1 MQKYLLFL
9 LTFFLFISFTGCATK
24 VRIKALKPA
33 EIHRA
38 TTTKNIAVV
47 NFKHDRV
54 GLSSKIES
62 NLARYKIENKT
73 FFTMVSRSD
82 LNQVLKEQQLQNS
95 GLIDT
100 KDIVEVGELI
110 GAQAI
115 ISGNVGRASLSD
127 SRYYER
133 RSRCADK
140 QCKEFHYYN
149 VGCTSRVISLS
160 AEIKMVN
167 VTRGDIIYADN
178 MSRSARY
185 KHCRDDSR
193 PLPSKESV
201 AQDLA
206 TSIANSFTYKLTPH
220 YRYFSVEIL
229 DDPDL
234 DYTDE
239 QEDLLENALKY
250 MEHKRYDKA
259 ESLLTRLVES
269 TDQQSYVAFYNLG
282 VVKETQGDYKRAKL
296 YYERADELTLE
307 PVEAVSIAY
316 NRINAAIEDS
326 RITSQQMQR

>member
-1 MQKYLLFL
+1 MQKHFLFL
-9 LTFFLFISFTGCATK
+9 LTFFLMIFFTGCSTQ

-38 TTTKNIAVV
+38 TSTKNIAVV
-47 NFKHDRV
+47 AFEYDRV

-62 NLARYKIENKT
+62 NLAGYRIEGKV

-82 LNQVLKEQQLQNS
+82 LNEVLKEQKLQNS
-95 GLIDT
+95 GLVDT
-100 KDIVEVGELI
+100 KDIVEVGKLI

-115 ISGNVGRASLSD
+115 ISGNVGRVSLSD
-127 SRYYER
+127 SSYFEG
-133 RSRCADK
+133 RSRCRDK
-140 QCKEFHYYN
+140 KCKEMYYYR
-149 VGCTSRVISLS
+149 VRCTSREISLS
-160 AEIKMVN
+160 ADIKMVDM
-167 VTRGDIIYADN
+167 TRGDIIYADN
-178 MSRSARY
+178 MSRSSRF
-185 KHCRDDSR
+185 KHCEDDSR
-193 PLPSKESV
+193 SLPSKQSV

-206 TSIANSFTYKLTPH
+206 ASIANSFTYKLTPH
-220 YRYFSVEIL
+220 YRYFSVELL

-234 DYTDE
+234 DYTQS

-282 VVKETQGDYKRAKL
+282 VVKETQGDYARAKL
-296 YYERADELTLE
+296 YYERADNLTEE

-326 RITSQQMQR
+326 YIASQQMQR